1 MKTLLFDLNNL
12 MMRNLFNGDVGASTE
27 TPDYNLW
34 KFLIFD
40 QVYQAFTRFKD
51 INEVI
56 LAIDDKESWRKLLF
70 SRYKE
75 SRKKKRSEDVNFTKV
90 FEMYE
95 KFCNDIKTS
104 IPFKVIKIRRAEADD
119 VIAVLSKHINNDAII
134 MSNDQDFIQLIDGEK
149 IKLYNPVKSE
159 YVTINQ
165 KDKENMMNKLFLTGQ
180 AKDDIFNVK
189 TPDDYPTD
197 YRKPPLGE
205 KTADKIIDQ
214 GLAFFLLKECE
225 LKKGEEIDES
235 TGEKTYKYHRKF
247 LPEDNFERNKKLIDF
262 SYIPSIITD
271 SIQKKYG
278 VYELPDPNNMYR
290 FFMDSGWTGYL
301 DNYSVI
307 ENRLLKLY

>member
-40 QVYQAFTRFKD
+40 QIYQAFTRFKD

-75 SRKKKRSEDVNFTKV
+75 SRKKKRSTDVDFKMV
-90 FEMYE
+90 FDQYH
-95 KFCNDIKTS
+95 KFCNDIKSS

-119 VIAVLSKHINNDAII
+119 VIAILSKHINNNAII

-159 YVTINQ
+159 YITINQ
-165 KDKENMMNKLFLTGQ
+165 KDKENKMNKLFLTGQ

-189 TPDDYPTD
+189 TPNDYPTD

-205 KTADKIIDQ
+205 KTADKIIEQ

-225 LKKGEEIDES
+225 LKKGEEIDS
-235 TGEKTYKYHRKF
+235 NGKKTYKYHRLF
-247 LPEDNFERNKKLIDF
+247 LPEDNFIRNKSLIDF
-262 SYIPSIITD
+262 SFIPVLLSDIIK
-271 SIQKKYG
+271 KKYDN
-278 VYELPDPNNMYR
+278 YELPDPNNMYR
-290 FFMDSGWTGYL
+290 FFMDNGWTGYL
-301 DNYSVI
+301 DNYSVT
-307 ENRLLKLY
+307 ENKLLKLY